1 MCGKASIWEKIWKFL
16 LLNFIITALYQFS
29 SLSSQQPIYTQYVNL
44 NDSDSLQ
51 DFAPRYMRHDRPQ
64 IGIYMDMNCQ
74 LTDQFIEETSHLRLF
89 NYRYRW
95 LVYDESSNFSRFYGI
110 FKNVNLSVD
119 TQLAYV
125 VPKEPQK
132 PVNLSKT
139 SYINFDAYNNGL
151 FLGGSLN
158 ITSNYEIACNSSN
171 CQKTKYLS
179 DLYKRLQ
186 YGNRQTLS
194 DITMRV
200 AVVVTRYD
208 LQAPEQD
215 IQNFLLKQQD
225 FHIDPLSRLGIQ
237 IFLLLKD
244 SLNTNVSYIY
254 SDRWT
259 DVDYTG
265 GIVGALVT
273 ETADLTSA
281 PFFMTAGRFQFLTP
295 IAPTGDFRS
304 VCMFRTPL
312 NSGIQGRVFI
322 EPFSTKVWIMF
333 GVILALAALFLWLT
347 FYVEYYRMKPT
358 TEFLPSLL
366 TTCLISFGSAC
377 SQGSFLIPTSLGGR
391 LGFISLLIISFLV
404 NNYYTSVVVST
415 LLGSPVKSK
424 IKTMGDLADSNLE
437 VGLEPLPYT
446 YTYLNFSGLPE
457 VRRFVK
463 RKIENKKNFWFSAQD
478 GINKMR
484 EKPGFVFIFETSTGF
499 NIIEN
504 QFDQHEICDLNE
516 ILFRSDTLLLTHL
529 HKNSS
534 YKEIVRL
541 KTMRIL
547 ETGVHSKHRRLWV
560 RTHLHC
566 MSNNFVINVG
576 MEYTGPLF
584 LLLICGYLMVLV
596 VFVVEII
603 WHHYVERRK
612 SMFSIEQLDKEEN

>member
-1 MCGKASIWEKIWKFL
+1 
-16 LLNFIITALYQFS
+16 
-29 SLSSQQPIYTQYVNL
+29 
-44 NDSDSLQ
+44 
-51 DFAPRYMRHDRPQ
+51 
-64 IGIYMDMNCQ
+64 MNCQ

-89 NYRYRW
+89 NYRYGW
-95 LVYDESSNFSRFYGI
+95 LVYDELSNFSRFYGI

-158 ITSNYEIACNSSN
+158 ITSNYEIACNSSD
-171 CQKTKYLS
+171 CHS
-179 DLYKRLQ
+179 F
-186 YGNRQTLS
+186 
-194 DITMRV
+194 
-200 AVVVTRYD
+200 D

-304 VCMFRTPL
+304 VACF
-312 NSGIQGRVFI
+312 
-322 EPFSTKVWIMF
+322 
-333 GVILALAALFLWLT
+333 ALPSIRAALFLWLT

-377 SQGSFLIPTSLGGR
+377 SQG
-391 LGFISLLIISFLV
+391 
-404 NNYYTSVVVST
+404 
-415 LLGSPVKSK
+415 
-424 IKTMGDLADSNLE
+424 
-437 VGLEPLPYT
+437 
-446 YTYLNFSGLPE
+446 
-457 VRRFVK
+457 
-463 RKIENKKNFWFSAQD
+463 
-478 GINKMR
+478 
-484 EKPGFVFIFETSTGF
+484 
-499 NIIEN
+499 
-504 QFDQHEICDLNE
+504 
-516 ILFRSDTLLLTHL
+516 
-529 HKNSS
+529 
-534 YKEIVRL
+534 
-541 KTMRIL
+541 
-547 ETGVHSKHRRLWV
+547 
-560 RTHLHC
+560 
-566 MSNNFVINVG
+566 
-576 MEYTGPLF
+576 
-584 LLLICGYLMVLV
+584 
-596 VFVVEII
+596 
-603 WHHYVERRK
+603 
-612 SMFSIEQLDKEEN
+612 